1 MSRYDFAVNVDSLD
15 DVSSE
20 LTTIANDIRTKTTE
34 IYNIID
40 NDLSNSWQSTAYD
53 EFKTGCHNFE
63 GALGELADMIE
74 MFGSSFG
81 GAGTAASDML
91 TDIDNRLL

>member
-1 MSRYDFAVNVDSLD
+1 MNTGTEVHEMF
-15 DVSSE
+15 E
-20 LTTIANDIRTKTTE
+20 LIDLKNPN
-34 IYNIID
+34 YNIID